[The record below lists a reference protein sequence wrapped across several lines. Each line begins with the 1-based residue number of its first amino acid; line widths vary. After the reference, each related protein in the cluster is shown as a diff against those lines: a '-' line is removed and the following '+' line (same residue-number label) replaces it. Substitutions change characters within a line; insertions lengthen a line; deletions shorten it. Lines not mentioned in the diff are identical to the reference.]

1 MLRNKKGFS
10 IIELLAIIFISSAI
24 VWPLTV
30 TLVGNITINNRLQH
44 YRSATS
50 IADGALYGI
59 DKLDF
64 LDIQAEVDASLNY
77 YIVLD
82 ESTCTTLLD
91 STADQL
97 LCDQIFATIW
107 SNVSLTSD
115 TFKIYIYDYNLTQTQ
130 VDSLTGGG
138 STIPD
143 KIKSTIVVSSITADL
158 DLLTAVVWI
167 QYFDDPVFTMVL
179 PGLIGNE

>member
-107 SNVSLTSD
+107 SNV
-115 TFKIYIYDYNLTQTQ
+115 F
-130 VDSLTGGG
+130 
-138 STIPD
+138 
-143 KIKSTIVVSSITADL
+143 
-158 DLLTAVVWI
+158 
-167 QYFDDPVFTMVL
+167 YFHKPFF
-179 PGLIGNE
+179 